1 MKYVIALLTLFSA
14 SAFGQELSN
23 TPLNQST
30 LTSAPYNVYI
40 QNERMGSGVQT
51 QNTNGYTKAYYWG
64 DGLYSVPRYL
74 PGIGTAHMGW
84 SRNISVKC
92 VQQGSNVVCDG
103 YTIQSQQE
111 QNRGEWILF
120 HPVIE
125 TTPKTEVIN
134 RYYQTT
140 VIREQPI
147 QPLPMLHKKIRQ

>member
-1 MKYVIALLTLFSA
+1 MKRMALLLFGLAPLAAAQSIN
-14 SAFGQELSN
+14 N
-23 TPLNQST
+23 TPIDQQALM
-30 LTSAPYNVYI
+30 APPYNVYI
-40 QNERMGSGVQT
+40 KNERMGSGT
-51 QNTNGYTKAYYWG
+51 QRQHTDGYTKAYYWG